1 MLRANLPAMLQANLP
16 ARTRAAAVA
25 VLALLTCAGTPVA
38 FAQAATQAA
47 IQTAPAESTKNA
59 DNWYLV
65 ELMGQRAGYMNS
77 KRTYSA
83 ENVTSQTKMVFELGR
98 GQQKIRISMES
109 EFVETLDGKPIRMKS
124 RQMQGQAPLEQE
136 YVFRDNDIE
145 VTTRQAGQVST
156 SNMPKIEG
164 NWLTPAAAE
173 RESLRAFKAGEARI
187 TVRTIDPSIGV
198 IPVEMTRTD
207 FTKTTLTI
215 DGREVDAIE
224 TTVEQSF
231 APNVASKEWLDSEG
245 ELLRGETMLGG
256 AAGMKII
263 MTRTTRE
270 KASKPTTGA
279 TPEIMVSTFVKPDKP
294 ITNARGTTSARFALS
309 VKEGDLPDFPDTGT
323 QDFTR
328 QTPATATLTVRT
340 HAHID
345 ATADDIN
352 NTAYLTSS
360 ALAKLDDPRLAAF
373 VGRVD
378 STLAPAD
385 KAEALRR
392 EVYTFIADK
401 NLGTGMGSSTEVLRT
416 KEGDCT
422 EHGVLLCAALRK
434 VGIPARVATGLIYAD
449 AFAGGKDIFGYHMWA
464 QALLEVDGVKRWVDL
479 DATLPNAKPYDA
491 THITI
496 ATSDL
501 SDESGTLSLLN
512 VASVMGRLQISVQ
525 EVDHAQD
532 TPKEIK

>member
-1 MLRANLPAMLQANLP
+1 
-16 ARTRAAAVA
+16 
-25 VLALLTCAGTPVA
+25 
-38 FAQAATQAA
+38 
-47 IQTAPAESTKNA
+47 
-59 DNWYLV
+59 
-65 ELMGQRAGYMNS
+65 
-77 KRTYSA
+77 
-83 ENVTSQTKMVFELGR
+83 
-98 GQQKIRISMES
+98 
-109 EFVETLDGKPIRMKS
+109 
-124 RQMQGQAPLEQE
+124 
-136 YVFRDNDIE
+136 
-145 VTTRQAGQVST
+145 
-156 SNMPKIEG
+156 
-164 NWLTPAAAE
+164 
-173 RESLRAFKAGEARI
+173 
-187 TVRTIDPSIGV
+187 
-198 IPVEMTRTD
+198 
-207 FTKTTLTI
+207 
-215 DGREVDAIE
+215 
-224 TTVEQSF
+224 
-231 APNVASKEWLDSEG
+231 
-245 ELLRGETMLGG
+245 
-256 AAGMKII
+256 
-263 MTRTTRE
+263 
-270 KASKPTTGA
+270 
-279 TPEIMVSTFVKPDKP
+279 
-294 ITNARGTTSARFALS
+294 
-309 VKEGDLPDFPDTGT
+309 
-323 QDFTR
+323 
-328 QTPATATLTVRT
+328 
-340 HAHID
+340 
-345 ATADDIN
+345 
-352 NTAYLTSS
+352 
-360 ALAKLDDPRLAAF
+360 

-392 EVYTFIADK
+392 EVYVFIADK